1 MASGRSLM
9 INKGGVS
16 QITNFS
22 TNTTDKHFTAKTY
35 LCKCKNTHS
44 LTILSRSKAPPDKNG
59 NRSKTQMPTFYI
71 PLINTKRQHADLT
84 LEWLRAIAAA
94 PV

>member
-1 MASGRSLM
+1 MASARSLM

-22 TNTTDKHFTAKTY
+22 TNTADKHFTAKTY
-35 LCKCKNTHS
+35 LSVNAKNTHS
-44 LTILSRSKAPPDKNG
+44 LSRSKAPPDKNG
-59 NRSKTQMPTFYI
+59 NRSKREMPTFYN

-84 LEWLRAIAAA
+84 LEWLRAVA